1 MVTDATWTD
10 INKDGWLDL
19 IVVGEW
25 MPVKVFINNNGKLED
40 KSTDYGLSKTG
51 GLWTRIIPGDMD
63 GDGDTDFL
71 LGNLAPN
78 TQLCASEKEPMTLC
92 VNDFMKNGV
101 SIPLLCYYI
110 QGVSYPYAS
119 RDELVEPMP
128 VLKKKF
134 LRYADYATATV
145 KDIFTPEQLKGM
157 EVSYVHTVKNCWLQN
172 QGNGK
177 FILKELPVMAQFSAI
192 QGAVMNDFNQDG
204 KQEIFAAGNFY
215 PFRVQLGRED
225 AGKGIL
231 LQSDNKGNLFAMGN
245 GSAGVIVDGDVRD
258 MIEVKTKTNKT
269 IIVVSK
275 NSKAIQVLKTN

>member
-1 MVTDATWTD
+1 MNHAKICTRQS
-10 INKDGWLDL
+10 L
-19 IVVGEW
+19 ILIALVRT
-25 MPVKVFINNNGKLED
+25 P
-40 KSTDYGLSKTG
+40 
-51 GLWTRIIPGDMD
+51 
-63 GDGDTDFL
+63 
-71 LGNLAPN
+71 
-78 TQLCASEKEPMTLC
+78 ASEIKMVRLDT
-92 VNDFMKNGV
+92 NHGN
-101 SIPLLCYYI
+101 
-110 QGVSYPYAS
+110 
-119 RDELVEPMP
+119 
-128 VLKKKF
+128 KKKF

-177 FILKELPVMAQFSAI
+177 FIIKELPVMAQFSAI

-204 KQEIFAAGNFY
+204 KKEIFAAGNFY

-275 NSKAIQVLKTN
+275 NSNAIQVLKTN